1 MKKAIKTIMMLFVAS
16 SFVLTSCTSDEDV
29 KDVELTM
36 IPAATSGTYFVS
48 DTLSITLNAKGNA
61 DNSLKS
67 IKITKAIAGQS
78 GIITIFENAKLS
90 GTDFIYVLKDT
101 LESGEV
107 GINTYTITLTGEKGA
122 VQTKTFTAT
131 VRAIGFIE
139 STETPVSLFGQNAG
153 AETQQFI
160 ALGSFVTYTLG
171 EATATSN
178 TALKNSIDLAFYYG
192 SQNKF
197 SLSSLD
203 DAVMHSVYSGL
214 SSFWTSADN
223 KRVTGLY
230 KVPKNPN
237 GTREIAYNI
246 FEASGTDK
254 DLLLYADGKTFSKT
268 VTSLVTGDIILFK
281 TADGK
286 LGLLNITAT
295 SGATNSDAVMS
306 FDGLVQK

>member
-16 SFVLTSCTSDEDV
+16 TFVLTSCTDDTDV

-48 DTLSITLNAKGNA
+48 DTLSITLNAKGNS

-67 IKITKAIAGQS
+67 IKISKAIAGQS
-78 GIITIFENAKLS
+78 GVITIFENAKLS

-101 LESGEV
+101 FESGEV
-107 GINTYTITLTGEKGA
+107 GVNTYTITLTGEKGA

-139 STETPVSLFGQNAG
+139 STATPVSLFGQGAG

-160 ALGSFVTYTLG
+160 ALGSFVTYTLA

-178 TALKNSIDLAFYYG
+178 AELKNSIDLAFYYG
-192 SQNKF
+192 ANNKF

-203 DAVMHSVYSGL
+203 DAVMHTIYSGL
-214 SSFWTSADN
+214 STFWTSADN
-223 KRVTGLY
+223 KRITGLT
-230 KVPKNPN
+230 KVN
-237 GTREIAYNI
+237 GTGVNYATI
-246 FEASGTDK
+246 EASGSDK
-254 DLLLYADGKTFSKT
+254 NLLLLADGKTFGKAINQ
-268 VTSLVTGDIILFK
+268 LAINDLILFK
-281 TADGK
+281 TKEGK
-286 LGLLNITAT
+286 LGLLNITAI
-295 SGATNSDAVMS
+295 SGATTSDAVMS

>member
-16 SFVLTSCTSDEDV
+16 TFVLTSCTDDTDV

-48 DTLSITLNAKGNA
+48 DTLSITLNAKGNS

-67 IKITKAIAGQS
+67 IKISKAIAGQS
-78 GIITIFENAKLS
+78 GIITIFENTKLS

-101 LESGEV
+101 LQPGEV
-107 GINTYTITLTGEKGA
+107 GVNTYTITLTGEKGA

-139 STETPVSLFGQNAG
+139 STATPVSLFGQGAG

-178 TALKNSIDLAFYYG
+178 AELKNTIDLAFYYG
-192 SQNKF
+192 ANNKF

-203 DAVMHSVYSGL
+203 DAVMHTIYSGL
-214 SSFWTSADN
+214 STFWTSADN
-223 KRVTGLY
+223 KRITGLTKVTGVNY
-230 KVPKNPN
+230 A
-237 GTREIAYNI
+237 TI
-246 FEASGTDK
+246 EASGSDK
-254 DLLLYADGKTFSKT
+254 DLLLLADGKTFGKAINQ
-268 VTSLVTGDIILFK
+268 LGINDLILFK
-281 TADGK
+281 TKEGK
-286 LGLLNITAT
+286 LGLLKITAT
-295 SGATNSDAVMS
+295 SGATTSDAVMS